1 MVVLGQR
8 PTRRRASAAWLPAL
22 LENHPAE
29 PVSGAWAYAPPPA
42 DAEIDAVVRSAAGRL
57 GLWCLPTSRP
67 WLNLI
72 EMLWRHWRQEVT
84 HSVLRSTDKD
94 FLPPRQDNNS

>member
-1 MVVLGQR
+1 MVLGQR

-22 LENHPAE
+22 RENHPAE
-29 PVSGAWAYAPPPA
+29 TVSGAWTHAPPHA
-42 DAEIDAVVRSAAGRL
+42 DAEIDAGVRSAAGRL
-57 GLWCLPTSRP
+57 GVLYLPTYSL
-67 WLNLI
+67 WLNRI